1 MPENQS
7 EVAKLRAEIE
17 SVCFSIESRIA
28 RVSTKSISQYHQQ
41 SVQKP

>member
-1 MPENQS
+1 MPNNQS

-17 SVCFSIESRIA
+17 SVCFSMKSRIA
-28 RVSTKSISQYHQQ
+28 RLCPQSIAPNDQQ